1 MKLSE
6 EGDAVFHGFPVWERK
21 ESVRMDYRD
30 RVEELL
36 RQRLMHVVSSVQTSG
51 CRKGGI
57 LELLCL
63 I

>member
-1 MKLSE
+1 MELSG
-6 EGDAVFHGFPVWERK
+6 EGDAVFRGFPGWERK

-36 RQRLMHVVSSVQTSG
+36 RQRPMHVVSSVQTSG
-51 CRKGGI
+51 CREGGI